1 MSPLLPLAL
10 VLALSLPGPPARGA
24 PSGDRVPAPGTP
36 ATDPVPAGVVVPG
49 SSVAEVAD
57 SFAGSAD
64 SSTAAAD
71 SSAAASADSS
81 VAAAAD
87 SSAAAADSTRAGR
100 APLADYLWVTR
111 STLLDRAA
119 IERMV
124 ERSRAAGVRGL
135 LVQVVGRGDAFYRS
149 DLLPRSE
156 ALDRSDFDPLALV
169 LERAHAAGLE
179 VHAWM
184 NCLLVW
190 SAPHRPRDPG
200 HVLNRHPEWVAHL
213 PDGRSMTQLRAAERS
228 RLGVEGVYLSPARP
242 AVRAWIASIAREIAA
257 RYAVDGI
264 HLDYI
269 REPGTFAGLD
279 ADARARFA
287 LEYGADPARFRLEP
301 PARRAALD
309 SSWSAFQR
317 EQVTAVVRGVRDSL
331 AGARPGLA
339 LSAAVLADTVSAE
352 RDHAQEWRAWVRD
365 GLLDRVF
372 VMCYAPTVQTVL
384 AQMLAY
390 ASELG
395 TGRVVP
401 GIAVFNS
408 SAAAAAAKI
417 KGAIELGYPT
427 LALYSYDSLDERPG
441 YWDALAGFLGT
452 PPAAIP
458 AMGSR

>member
-1 MSPLLPLAL
+1 MNPLLPLAL
-10 VLALSLPGPPARGA
+10 ALSLAGPTAGGAR
-24 PSGDRVPAPGTP
+24 PDDRVPAGAAAAGTP
-36 ATDPVPAGVVVPG
+36 AASPAP
-49 SSVAEVAD
+49 
-57 SFAGSAD
+57 
-64 SSTAAAD
+64 AAAGGAGD
-71 SSAAASADSS
+71 TSA
-81 VAAAAD
+81 VA
-87 SSAAAADSTRAGR
+87 R

-111 STLLDRAA
+111 STLVDRAA

-124 ERSRAAGVRGL
+124 ARSRAAGVRGL

-184 NCLLVW
+184 NCVLVW
-190 SAPHRPRDPG
+190 SAPRGPRDPR

-213 PDGRSMTQLRAAERS
+213 PDGRSMTQLGAGERR

-242 AVRAWIASIAREIAA
+242 AVRAWIASIAQEIAA

-287 LEYGADPARFRLEP
+287 LEHGADPARFGSEP
-301 PARRAALD
+301 PARRAVLD
-309 SSWSAFQR
+309 SAWSAFQR
-317 EQVTAVVRGVRDSL
+317 EQVTAIVRGVRDSL
-331 AGARPGLA
+331 ARTRAGVA
-339 LSAAVLADTVSAE
+339 LSAAVLADTLSAE
-352 RDHAQEWRAWVRD
+352 RVHAQEWRAWVRD

-372 VMCYAPTVQTVL
+372 VMCYAPGVQTVL
-384 AQMLAY
+384 GQLLAY
-390 ASELG
+390 ASALG
-395 TGRVVP
+395 TDRVVP

-408 SAAAAAAKI
+408 SAAATAAKI
-417 KGAIELGYPT
+417 KGAIELGYPK

-441 YWDALAGFLGT
+441 YWDSLAGFLGA
-452 PPAAIP
+452 PPAANP
-458 AMGSR
+458 AAGSR

>member
-1 MSPLLPLAL
+1 MNPFLPL
-10 VLALSLPGPPARGA
+10 VLALSLAGSPAGGGTADTVAAGGLVTGAPAADTSAGRPAR
-24 PSGDRVPAPGTP
+24 
-36 ATDPVPAGVVVPG
+36 
-49 SSVAEVAD
+49 
-57 SFAGSAD
+57 
-64 SSTAAAD
+64 
-71 SSAAASADSS
+71 
-81 VAAAAD
+81 
-87 SSAAAADSTRAGR
+87 
-100 APLADYLWVTR
+100 LADYLWVTR

-124 ERSRAAGVRGL
+124 ARARAAGVRGL

-156 ALDRSDFDPLALV
+156 ALGPSDFDPLALV
-169 LERAHAAGLE
+169 LERAHTAGLE

-190 SAPHRPRDPG
+190 SAPRRPRDAR

-213 PDGRSMTQLRAAERS
+213 PDGRSMTRLSAEERR
-228 RLGVEGVYLSPARP
+228 RLGVEGSYLSPARP
-242 AVRAWIASIAREIAA
+242 AVRAWVASIAQEIAT

-279 ADARARFA
+279 MDARARFA
-287 LEYGADPARFRLEP
+287 LEYGVDPARFGLEP
-301 PARRAALD
+301 SARRVALD
-309 SSWSAFQR
+309 STWIAFQR
-317 EQVTAVVRGVRDSL
+317 AQVTAIVRGVRDSL
-331 AGARPGLA
+331 APIRAGLV

-352 RDHAQEWRAWVRD
+352 RNHAQEWRAWVRE

-372 VMCYAPTVQTVL
+372 VMCYAPSVQTVL
-384 AQMLAY
+384 GQMLAY
-390 ASELG
+390 SSDLG

-408 SAAAAAAKI
+408 SPAATAAKI
-417 KGAIELGYPT
+417 RGAIELGYRT

-441 YWDALAGFLGT
+441 YWDSLVGFLGA
-452 PPAAIP
+452 PPAAAP
-458 AMGSR
+458 AAGSR

>member
-1 MSPLLPLAL
+1 MTPFIPLAL
-10 VLALSLPGPPARGA
+10 ALCLAA
-24 PSGDRVPAPGTP
+24 
-36 ATDPVPAGVVVPG
+36 VPAGVAAG
-49 SSVAEVAD
+49 ESGAD
-57 SFAGSAD
+57 TLAADAAQPASAGTAD
-64 SSTAAAD
+64 SSTARPAAL
-71 SSAAASADSS
+71 
-81 VAAAAD
+81 V
-87 SSAAAADSTRAGR
+87 
-100 APLADYLWVTR
+100 DYLWVTR

-119 IERMV
+119 IERLV
-124 ERSRAAGVRGL
+124 TRASAAGVRGL

-156 ALDRSDFDPLALV
+156 ALPRSDFDPLALV

-184 NCLLVW
+184 NCVLVW
-190 SAPHRPRDPG
+190 SAPSRPRDPR

-213 PDGRSMTQLRAAERS
+213 PDGRSMTRLSAGERR

-242 AVRAWIASIAREIAA
+242 AVRAWIASIAQEIAT

-287 LEYGADPARFRLEP
+287 FEHGADPARFGLEP
-301 PARRAALD
+301 AARRAALD

-317 EQVTAVVRGVRDSL
+317 AQVTAIVRGVRDSL
-331 AGARPGLA
+331 ERCRPGLA
-339 LSAAVLADTVSAE
+339 LSAAVLADTLSAE

-372 VMCYAPTVQTVL
+372 VMCYAPGVQTVL
-384 AQMLAY
+384 GQMLAY
-390 ASELG
+390 TSDPG

-408 SAAAAAAKI
+408 TAAATAAKI
-417 KGAIELGYPT
+417 KGAIELGYRT
-427 LALYSYDSLDERPG
+427 LALYSYDSLDERAG

-452 PPAAIP
+452 PSAVVPSK
-458 AMGSR
+458 GSP

>member
-1 MSPLLPLAL
+1 MNPLLPLI
-10 VLALSLPGPPARGA
+10 LALGLSGTPAPAVDVPVRDAGVPA
-24 PSGDRVPAPGTP
+24 AAVADSAAAGEPAPGGSP
-36 ATDPVPAGVVVPG
+36 PPAGV
-49 SSVAEVAD
+49 
-57 SFAGSAD
+57 
-64 SSTAAAD
+64 AAD
-71 SSAAASADSS
+71 TATAD
-81 VAAAAD
+81 
-87 SSAAAADSTRAGR
+87 TTGAGAQP
-100 APLADYLWVTR
+100 APRVDYLWVTR
-111 STLLDRAA
+111 GTLVDRAA
-119 IERMV
+119 IERLV
-124 ERSRAAGVRGL
+124 ERARAAGVRGL

-156 ALDRSDFDPLALV
+156 ALDRSDSDPLALV

-190 SAPHRPRDPG
+190 SAPHRPRDPR

-213 PDGRSMTQLRAAERS
+213 PDGRSMARLGAAERK

-242 AVRAWIASIAREIAA
+242 AVRAWIADVAREIAS

-269 REPGTFAGLD
+269 REPGSFAGLD

-287 LEYGADPARFRLEP
+287 LEQGADPARFVLES
-301 PARRAALD
+301 PARRAELESA
-309 SSWSAFQR
+309 WRAFQR
-317 EQVTAVVRGVRDSL
+317 AQVTAIVRGVRDSL
-331 AGARPGLA
+331 ALCRPGLP

-365 GLLDRVF
+365 SLLDRVF
-372 VMCYAPTVQTVL
+372 VMCYAPGVQTVL
-384 AQMLAY
+384 GQLLAY
-390 ASELG
+390 SAGLG
-395 TGRVVP
+395 TDRVVP

-417 KGAIELGYPT
+417 KGALELGFRT
-427 LALYSYDSLDERPG
+427 LALYSYDFLDERAG

-452 PPAAIP
+452 PPAAVP
-458 AMGSR
+458 PRGAR